1 MNNLQNELGL
11 LERLK
16 APTPKSFQKIRNVGL
31 ILASL
36 AAAVWGLEA
45 KGVIV
50 PDSIEMIA
58 SLITTIAGTITAAF
72 AQSKVDMTEY
82 QIKKALE

>member
-36 AAAVWGLEA
+36 AAAVLGLEA